1 MEHYL
6 SSLFVTIKITITYFS
21 ENIALGKPAWQQY
34 PLSPTRY
41 GAGQAVDGLKTD
53 LSLNGG
59 QCTLSANFKQT
70 AEWRVDL
77 GGVRSINE
85 IHIYY
90 MTNNSPWG
98 MYLQNSSK
106 ALIRPMTSYE
116 LERTLINEHESIKK
130 VSIKHT
136 NNNETK
142 MIWK

>member
-1 MEHYL
+1 M
-6 SSLFVTIKITITYFS
+6 
-21 ENIALGKPAWQQY
+21 GKSAWQQY

-59 QCTLSANFKQT
+59 QCTASAKFKQT

-90 MTNNSPWG
+90 VTNNSPWG
-98 MYLQNSSK
+98 MYLQNNSK
-106 ALIRPMTSYE
+106 ALIRPMTSYVQ
-116 LERTLINEHESIKK
+116 ERTLINNHENIKK
-130 VSIKHT
+130 YQ
-136 NNNETK
+136 
-142 MIWK
+142 

>member
-1 MEHYL
+1 ML
-6 SSLFVTIKITITYFS
+6 TPLIILQKKAGITLFVTIKITITYFS
-21 ENIALGKPAWQQY
+21 ENIALGKSAWQQY

-59 QCTLSANFKQT
+59 HCTLSANFKQT
-70 AEWRVDL
+70 AEWEVDL

-98 MYLQNSSK
+98 MYLQNNSK

-116 LERTLINEHESIKK
+116 LERTLINNHENIKK
-130 VSIKHT
+130 YQ
-136 NNNETK
+136 
-142 MIWK
+142 

>member
-1 MEHYL
+1 ML
-6 SSLFVTIKITITYFS
+6 TPLIILQKKAGITLFVTIKITITYFS
-21 ENIALGKPAWQQY
+21 ENIALGKSAWQQY

-59 QCTLSANFKQT
+59 QCTVSANFKQT

-98 MYLQNSSK
+98 MYLQNNSK
-106 ALIRPMTSYE
+106 ALIRHMTSYVQ
-116 LERTLINEHESIKK
+116 ERTLINNHENIKK
-130 VSIKHT
+130 YQ
-136 NNNETK
+136 
-142 MIWK
+142 